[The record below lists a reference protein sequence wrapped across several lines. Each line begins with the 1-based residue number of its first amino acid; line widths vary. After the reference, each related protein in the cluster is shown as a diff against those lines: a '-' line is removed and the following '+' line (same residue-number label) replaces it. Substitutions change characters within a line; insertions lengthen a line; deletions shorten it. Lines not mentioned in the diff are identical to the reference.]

1 MERVGK
7 ICQLSKWLQTVCS
20 HVFRKTFFKGTLE
33 KFLRIQLPCCI
44 YLEGCP
50 RVVLYNSNK
59 IIVIR
64 RVNQK
69 ICKETYKRPRKKV
82 GLKPFGEVANFAE
95 PPHFFRKTF
104 FKGSL
109 EKFLRIQQPCCMY
122 LEGCSRV
129 ALCNGN
135 KIMIIR
141 LTNQKILQETG
152 KKPRKKNLPCVAL

>member
-1 MERVGK
+1 MEGNVK
-7 ICQLSKWLQTVCS
+7 K
-20 HVFRKTFFKGTLE
+20 
-33 KFLRIQLPCCI
+33 
-44 YLEGCP
+44 
-50 RVVLYNSNK
+50 
-59 IIVIR
+59 
-64 RVNQK
+64 
-69 ICKETYKRPRKKV
+69 PRKKV

-129 ALCNGN
+129 ALYNGS

-141 LTNQKILQETG
+141 LTNQKIWKETY
-152 KKPRKKNLPCVAL
+152 KKTTKYKPSLCSTVSMSTVKIIQTHFHQKKKLCS